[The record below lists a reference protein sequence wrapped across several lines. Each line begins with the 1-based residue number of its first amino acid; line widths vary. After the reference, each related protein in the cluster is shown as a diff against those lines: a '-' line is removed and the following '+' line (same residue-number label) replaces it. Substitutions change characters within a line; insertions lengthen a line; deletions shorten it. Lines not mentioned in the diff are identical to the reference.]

1 MAKIETLVEDIQTL
15 LVEGVSEPDTE
26 LCDKYGAMFS
36 KLLQER
42 MKREERKGTLRMSNA
57 GKPCERQ
64 LYYEVN
70 SPEEGEQYTYDL
82 YAKFFFGDMIEL
94 FLLFLSEAA
103 GHKVEG
109 TQDTQEI
116 EGILGHRDAVIDGMV
131 VDAKSASSFAF
142 KKFANGTLASDDAF
156 GYIDQLGGY
165 RHAGKDDPI
174 VTIKDRAGFLVM
186 DKVLGKIC
194 LDIHKDTGKDYS
206 TFMKHKKDVVNGST
220 VPERGFE
227 PIPEGAS
234 GNKKLGVNCSYCS
247 FKEKCHPELRT
258 FAYSYGPVY
267 LTTVAR
273 EPKVPEIK
281 ALEGLPDE
289 VFAD

>member
-1 MAKIETLVEDIQTL
+1 MKTIDTLVKDIETLLI
-15 LVEGVSEPDTE
+15 EGVAEPDTE

-36 KLLQER
+36 KLFQER
-42 MKREERKGTLRMSNA
+42 LKREKREGTLRMSNA

-70 SPEEGEQYTYDL
+70 SPEDGEALRADT
-82 YAKFFFGDMIEL
+82 YAKFLFGDMIEL
-94 FLLFLSEAA
+94 LLLFLSEAS

-131 VDAKSASSFAF
+131 VDAKSASSYSF
-142 KKFANGTLASDDAF
+142 KKFEQGTLADSDSF

-165 RHAGKDDPI
+165 LYAGQDDPL
-174 VTIKDRAGFLVM
+174 VTEKDRAGFLVM

-194 LDIHKDTGKDYS
+194 LDIHKKSNKDYS
-206 TFMKHKKDVVNGST
+206 KFMNHKKDVVNGNK
-220 VPERGFE
+220 VPDRGFD

-234 GNKKLGVNCSYCS
+234 GNKKLGTNCSYCS
-247 FKEKCHPELRT
+247 FKDKCHPGLRT
-258 FAYSYGPVY
+258 FLYSYGPVY

-273 EPKVPEIK
+273 EPKVPEVKDNEI
-281 ALEGLPDE
+281 
-289 VFAD
+289 FTN

>member
-1 MAKIETLVEDIQTL
+1 MKNIDTLVSDIETLL
-15 LVEGVSEPDTE
+15 LEGISEPDTE

-36 KLLQER
+36 LLFQDR
-42 MKREERKGTLRMSNA
+42 LKREKREGTLRMSNA

-64 LYYEVN
+64 LYYDVN
-70 SPEEGEQYTYDL
+70 NPDEGEPLRADT
-82 YAKFFFGDMIEL
+82 YAKFLFGDMIEL
-94 FLLFLSEAA
+94 LLLFLSEAS

-131 VDAKSASSFAF
+131 VDAKSASSYAF
-142 KKFANGTLASDDAF
+142 KKFASGGLAADDAF

-165 RHAGKDDPI
+165 VYAGNDDPL
-174 VTIKDRAGFLVM
+174 VTVKNEGAFLVM

-194 LDIHKDTGKDYS
+194 LDKHRYDGKDYS
-206 TFMKHKKDVVNGST
+206 AFMNYKKGVVNGN
-220 VPERGFE
+220 VIPERGFE
-227 PIPEGAS
+227 PVPDGAS

-247 FKEKCHPELRT
+247 YKAKCHPGLRT
-258 FAYSYGPVY
+258 FLYSYGPVY
-267 LTTVAR
+267 LSTVAR
-273 EPKVPEIK
+273 EPKVPEVK

-289 VFAD
+289 VFTD